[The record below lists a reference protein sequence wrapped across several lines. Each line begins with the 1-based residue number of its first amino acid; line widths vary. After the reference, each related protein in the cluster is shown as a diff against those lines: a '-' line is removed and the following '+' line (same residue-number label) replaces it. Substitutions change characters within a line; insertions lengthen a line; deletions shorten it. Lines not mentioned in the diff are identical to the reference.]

1 MNKNLQ
7 KMFAKAKQEKRGC
20 LIGFVT
26 GMDPNYEDSK
36 EILIEMSKYCHA
48 IEVGLPFN
56 TSTSDSSI
64 IMDAN
69 MRAIKSGVDTE
80 KIFKLIKE
88 VKSEISNDIPF
99 IIMSYLN
106 PIYVYSIKKFAKSCK
121 ESLVDGCIV
130 VDNNNNAPED
140 KKIFEELSKINVA
153 YIKLIAPT
161 NDENYIKRSLKKC
174 TSWIYVVSY
183 SGVTGSKEVNL
194 DNVKKSIKLIRKN
207 SKIPIGVGFGVKT
220 AQDIKN
226 VTKLADAAIC
236 GSAIVSKID
245 EGIKKG
251 LQGKNLA
258 TFVGEYVKKL
268 REGL

>member
-1 MNKNLQ
+1 
-7 KMFAKAKQEKRGC
+7 
-20 LIGFVT
+20 
-26 GMDPNYEDSK
+26 
-36 EILIEMSKYCHA
+36 
-48 IEVGLPFN
+48 
-56 TSTSDSSI
+56 
-64 IMDAN
+64 

-183 SGVTGSKEVNL
+183 AGVTGSKQVNL
-194 DNVKKSIKLIRKN
+194 DNVKKSIKLIKKN

-245 EGIKKG
+245 EGLKKG